1 MEYAMSQ
8 DEVSKELNMAR
19 QTIARIENKALEKF
33 KALLEERG
41 IKLEDLL
48 KDEQLANYSYRV
60 DLPLYRN

>member
-8 DEVSKELNMAR
+8 YEVSKELNMAR

-41 IKLEDLL
+41 IKIEDLL
-48 KDEQLANYSYRV
+48 EDE
-60 DLPLYRN
+60 